1 MEQLS
6 GLDAAFIH
14 QDSSRTPMHISA
26 ALVYDCGTDG
36 SGANSRDQLIE
47 LCRERLHHLPLVR
60 RRLRRIPM
68 GMDAPYWREI
78 SQPDWPAHITE
89 ASQSLGGDAGWR
101 QLQDTLASLHS
112 KRISL
117 DRPLWQIHLIQ
128 DLKDIP
134 GLPPHC
140 QVLVL
145 KIHHA
150 AIDGIAMAAIINA
163 LHEPNT
169 GNISAKPRTAG
180 PPSQWELWSRVNF
193 NQIGR
198 QLKLAETV
206 GNLLPGFVR
215 ARDARRAFSD
225 LPPVQSSGN
234 RFNRRVRGGRH
245 TGALLISLDRVAA
258 VKRAVRR
265 VTFNDI
271 ALAIVS
277 GALREYLR
285 QSGELPVR
293 SLACG
298 VPINLRG
305 PGDSPSEGNQI
316 ATMIVGLA
324 TNISDPIERLRSIH
338 RYAVAGKKQI
348 TALGTGTVMD
358 ISDSLAPGMLAEG
371 IRTMAWASQLADLPV
386 PFHTMVSN
394 VPGPNRGLYLG
405 HARLAAPM
413 GLGPVRDNM
422 GLFHIVSNSDSLMS
436 LSFSACRR
444 LLPDPDYYEGCLER
458 SFEGLYRA
466 SGA

>member
-36 SGANSRDQLIE
+36 SGGNSRDELIE
-47 LCRERLHHLPLVR
+47 LCRRRLQHFPLVR

-68 GMDAPYWREI
+68 GVDAPYWREI

-89 ASQSLGGDAGWR
+89 TSQSVAGNAGWR
-101 QLQDTLASLHS
+101 QLQDTLAALHS
-112 KRISL
+112 QRMPL
-117 DRPLWQIHLIQ
+117 DRPLWQIHLIH
-128 DLKDIP
+128 DLRDIP
-134 GLPPHC
+134 GLPAHC

-145 KIHHA
+145 KVHHA
-150 AIDGIAMAAIINA
+150 AIDGIAMAAVINA

-169 GNISAKPRTAG
+169 GDIPAMASTSG

-193 NQIGR
+193 NQFGR
-198 QLKLAETV
+198 QLKLAETM

-215 ARDARRAFSD
+215 ARQARREFSD

-245 TGALLISLDRVAA
+245 TGALLVPLARVAA
-258 VKRAVRR
+258 VKKAVRR
-265 VTFNDI
+265 VTLNDI

-277 GALREYLR
+277 GALREYLG

-298 VPINLRG
+298 VPINLRS
-305 PGDSPSEGNQI
+305 PGDSPAEGNRI

-324 TNISDPIERLRSIH
+324 TNIKDPVERLRAIH

-348 TALGTGTVMD
+348 NALGTGTVMD

-394 VPGPNRGLYLG
+394 VPGPTSGLLLG
-405 HARLAAPM
+405 SARLAAPM

-422 GLFHIVSNSDSLMS
+422 GLFHIVSNSESVMS

-444 LLPDPDYYEGCLER
+444 LLPDPDYYEACLQR
-458 SFEGLYRA
+458 SFEELYRA